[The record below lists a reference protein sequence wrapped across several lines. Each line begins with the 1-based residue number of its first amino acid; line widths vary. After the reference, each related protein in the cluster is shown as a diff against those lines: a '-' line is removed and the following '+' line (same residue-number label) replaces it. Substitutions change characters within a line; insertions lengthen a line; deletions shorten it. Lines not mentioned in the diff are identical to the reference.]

1 MVQLPIYLDN
11 HATTRCDPRVVE
23 VMLPYFTEKY
33 GNAASINHIFG
44 TEAHEAVEE
53 ARRQVAELIGASES
67 EIIFTS
73 GATESNNLALKGVAR
88 MHRHKGNHIITVATE
103 HKAVLDPCKR
113 LAHDGYEVTVLPV
126 DEFGLVDPGEV
137 AKAIRPQTILVS
149 VMLANNEIGTIQPL
163 AEIGRICRDKGV
175 WLHTD
180 AAQAVGKIPVNVDEL
195 RVDLLSLSGHKIY
208 GPKGIGAL
216 FVRKRDRRV
225 RLEPQIDGG
234 GQESGLRS
242 GTLPVPLIVGL
253 GEACRLCAE
262 LMPEESERLRRLRD
276 RLWQGLRDGL
286 EGVRL
291 NGHPTK
297 RLPNNLNVSFAG
309 VKGEALLLAMKNV
322 AVSTGSACTTAR
334 LGPSHVLKAIGLD
347 DEQADASVRFG
358 LGRFNTEEEIE
369 WVIAHVIETVQR
381 LRQHSTLWAG
391 LSAAG
396 HYATS

>member
-1 MVQLPIYLDN
+1 MLRLPIYLDN
-11 HATTRCDPRVVE
+11 HATTRCDPHVVQA
-23 VMLPYFTEKY
+23 MLPYFTEKY
-33 GNAASINHIFG
+33 GNAASINHWFG

-53 ARRQVAELIGASES
+53 ARRQVAELIGASDS

-73 GATESNNLALKGVAR
+73 GATESNNLAIKGVAR
-88 MHRHKGNHIITVATE
+88 MYRHKGNHIITVATE

-126 DEFGLVDPGEV
+126 DEYGQVDPQAV
-137 AKAIRPQTILVS
+137 ADAIRPQTILVS

-163 AEIGRICRDKGV
+163 PEIGAICQEKNV
-175 WLHTD
+175 PLHTD
-180 AAQAVGKIPVNVDEL
+180 AAQAVGKIPVNVEEL

-216 FVRKRDRRV
+216 YVRKRGKRV

-253 GEACRLCAE
+253 GEACRLCRE
-262 LMPEESERLRRLRD
+262 LMPEESQRLRQLRD
-276 RLWQGLRDGL
+276 RLWQGLQQRLD
-286 EGVRL
+286 GVRL
-291 NGHPTK
+291 NGHPFR

-309 VKGEALLLAMKNV
+309 IKGEALLLAMKDI

-369 WVIAHVIETVQR
+369 WVIEQVVATVRQLRAHATI
-381 LRQHSTLWAG
+381 WAT
-391 LSAAG
+391 
-396 HYATS
+396 TSSPSG

>member
-1 MVQLPIYLDN
+1 MY
-11 HATTRCDPRVVE
+11 
-23 VMLPYFTEKY
+23 
-33 GNAASINHIFG
+33 
-44 TEAHEAVEE
+44 
-53 ARRQVAELIGASES
+53 
-67 EIIFTS
+67 
-73 GATESNNLALKGVAR
+73 
-88 MHRHKGNHIITVATE
+88 RHKGNHIITVATE

-126 DEFGLVDPGEV
+126 DEYGQVDPQAV
-137 AKAIRPQTILVS
+137 ADAIRPQTILVS

-163 AEIGRICRDKGV
+163 AEIGAICRERNV
-175 WLHTD
+175 PLHTD
-180 AAQAVGKIPVNVDEL
+180 AAQAVGKIPVHVDEL
-195 RVDLLSLSGHKIY
+195 QVDLLSLSGHKIY

-216 FVRKRDRRV
+216 FVRKRGKRV

-253 GEACRLCAE
+253 GEACRLCQE
-262 LMPEESERLRRLRD
+262 LMPQESQYLRRLRD
-276 RLWQGLRDGL
+276 RLWQGLQQQL

-291 NGHPTK
+291 NGHPQH

-309 VKGEALLLAMKNV
+309 VKGEALLLAMKDI

-358 LGRFNTEEEIE
+358 LGRFNTEAEID
-369 WVIAHVIETVQR
+369 WVIERVVATVRQ
-381 LRQHSTLWAG
+381 LRQHSTLWT
-391 LSAAG
+391 AA
-396 HYATS
+396 ASQ

>member
-1 MVQLPIYLDN
+1 MVRLPIYLDN

-23 VMLPYFTEKY
+23 AMLPYFTEKY
-33 GNAASINHIFG
+33 GNAASINHWFG
-44 TEAHEAVEE
+44 TEAHEAVEQ
-53 ARRQVAELIGASES
+53 ARRQVAELIGASEN

-73 GATESNNLALKGVAR
+73 GATESNNLAIKGVAR
-88 MHRHKGNHIITVATE
+88 MYRHKGNHIITVATE

-126 DEFGLVDPGEV
+126 DEYGQVDPQAV
-137 AKAIRPQTILVS
+137 ADAIRPQTILVS

-163 AEIGRICRDKGV
+163 AEIGAICRERNV
-175 WLHTD
+175 PLHTD
-180 AAQAVGKIPVNVDEL
+180 AAQAVGKIPVHVDEL
-195 RVDLLSLSGHKIY
+195 QVDLLSLSGHKIY

-216 FVRKRDRRV
+216 FVRKRGKRV

-253 GEACRLCAE
+253 GEACRLCRE
-262 LMPEESERLRRLRD
+262 LMPQESQYLRRLRD
-276 RLWQGLRDGL
+276 RLWQGLQQQL

-291 NGHPTK
+291 NGHPQH

-309 VKGEALLLAMKNV
+309 VKGEALLLAMKDI

-358 LGRFNTEEEIE
+358 LGRFNTEAEID
-369 WVIAHVIETVQR
+369 WVIERVVATVWQ
-381 LRQHSTLWAG
+381 LRQHSTLWT
-391 LSAAG
+391 AA
-396 HYATS
+396 ASQ

>member
-1 MVQLPIYLDN
+1 MLRLPIYLDN
-11 HATTRCDPRVVE
+11 HATTRCDPRVLQA
-23 VMLPYFTEKY
+23 MLPYFTEKY
-33 GNAASINHIFG
+33 GNAASINHWFG
-44 TEAHEAVEE
+44 TEAYEAVEE
-53 ARRQVAELIGASES
+53 ARRQVAELIGASDS
-67 EIIFTS
+67 EILFTS
-73 GATESNNLALKGVAR
+73 GATESDNLAIKGVAR
-88 MHRHKGNHIITVATE
+88 MYRHKGNHIITVATE

-126 DEFGLVDPGEV
+126 DEYGQVEPQAV
-137 AKAIRPQTILVS
+137 ADAIRPQTILVS

-163 AEIGRICRDKGV
+163 AEIGAICQEKNIP
-175 WLHTD
+175 LHTD
-180 AAQAVGKIPVNVDEL
+180 AAQAVGKIPVNVGEL

-216 FVRKRDRRV
+216 YVRKRGKRV

-253 GEACRLCAE
+253 GEACRLCRE
-262 LMPEESERLRRLRD
+262 LMPEESHRLRQLRD
-276 RLWQGLRDGL
+276 RLWEGLQQRLD
-286 EGVRL
+286 GVRL
-291 NGHPTK
+291 NGHPFR

-309 VKGEALLLAMKNV
+309 IKGEALLLATKDI

-347 DEQADASVRFG
+347 DELADASVRFG

-369 WVIAHVIETVQR
+369 WVIEQVAATVRQLRAHATM
-381 LRQHSTLWAG
+381 WAT
-391 LSAAG
+391 
-396 HYATS
+396 TSSPSG

>member
-11 HATTRCDPRVVE
+11 HATTRCDPRVLQA
-23 VMLPYFTEKY
+23 MLPYFTEKY
-33 GNAASINHIFG
+33 GNASSINHIFG
-44 TEAHEAVEE
+44 TEAHEAVEQ
-53 ARRQVAELIGASES
+53 ARRQVAALIGAAEN

-88 MHRHKGNHIITVATE
+88 MYRHKGNHIITVATE

-113 LAHDGYEVTVLPV
+113 LAHDGYEVTVLAV
-126 DEFGLVDPGEV
+126 DELGVVDPQCV
-137 AKAIRPQTILVS
+137 AEAIRPQTILVS

-163 AEIGRICRDKGV
+163 AEIGRICREKGV
-175 WLHTD
+175 LLHTD

-195 RVDLLSLSGHKIY
+195 QVDLLSLSGHKIY

-242 GTLPVPLIVGL
+242 GTLAVPLIVGL
-253 GEACRLCAE
+253 GAACQLCRE
-262 LMPEESERLRRLRD
+262 LMPQEALRVKQLRD
-276 RLWQGLRDGL
+276 RLWQGIREGL
-286 EGVRL
+286 DGVRL
-291 NGHPTK
+291 NGHPVQ

-309 VKGEALLLAMKNV
+309 VKGEALLLAMKDV
-322 AVSTGSACTTAR
+322 AISTGSACTTAR

-347 DEQADASVRFG
+347 DELADASVRFG

-369 WVIAHVIETVQR
+369 WVIGQVIDTVRR
-381 LRQHSTLWAG
+381 LRR
-391 LSAAG
+391 
-396 HYATS
+396 YATVWELRPSNATV

>member
-1 MVQLPIYLDN
+1 MMQLPIYLDN
-11 HATTRCDPRVVE
+11 HATTRCDPRVLQA
-23 VMLPYFTEKY
+23 MLPYFTEKY
-33 GNAASINHIFG
+33 GNASSINHIFG
-44 TEAHEAVEE
+44 TEAHEAVEQ
-53 ARRQVAELIGASES
+53 ARRQVAALIGAAEN

-88 MHRHKGNHIITVATE
+88 MYRHKGNHIITVATE

-113 LAHDGYEVTVLPV
+113 LAHDGYEVTVLAV
-126 DEFGLVDPGEV
+126 DELGVVDPQCV
-137 AKAIRPQTILVS
+137 AEAIRPQTILVS

-163 AEIGRICRDKGV
+163 AEIGRICREKGV
-175 WLHTD
+175 LLHTD

-195 RVDLLSLSGHKIY
+195 QVDLLSLSGHKIY

-242 GTLPVPLIVGL
+242 GTLAVPLIVGL
-253 GEACRLCAE
+253 GAACQLCRE
-262 LMPEESERLRRLRD
+262 LMPQEALRVKQLRD
-276 RLWQGLRDGL
+276 RLWQGVREGL
-286 EGVRL
+286 DGVRL
-291 NGHPTK
+291 NGHPVQ

-309 VKGEALLLAMKNV
+309 VKGEALLLAMKDV
-322 AVSTGSACTTAR
+322 AISTGSACTTAR

-347 DEQADASVRFG
+347 DELADASVRFG

-369 WVIAHVIETVQR
+369 WVIGQVIDTVRR
-381 LRQHSTLWAG
+381 LRR
-391 LSAAG
+391 
-396 HYATS
+396 YATVWELRPSNATV

>member
-1 MVQLPIYLDN
+1 MLRLPIYLDN
-11 HATTRCDPRVVE
+11 HATTRCDPHVVQA
-23 VMLPYFTEKY
+23 MLPYFTEKY
-33 GNAASINHIFG
+33 GNAASINHWFG

-53 ARRQVAELIGASES
+53 ARRQVAELIGASDS

-73 GATESNNLALKGVAR
+73 GATESNNLAIKGVAR
-88 MHRHKGNHIITVATE
+88 MYRHKGNHIITVATE

-126 DEFGLVDPGEV
+126 DEYGQVDPQAV
-137 AKAIRPQTILVS
+137 ADAIRPQTILVS

-163 AEIGRICRDKGV
+163 PEIGAICQEKNV
-175 WLHTD
+175 PLHTD
-180 AAQAVGKIPVNVDEL
+180 AAQAVGKIPVNVEEL

-216 FVRKRDRRV
+216 YVRKRGKRV

-253 GEACRLCAE
+253 GEACRLCRE
-262 LMPEESERLRRLRD
+262 LMPEESQRLRQLRD
-276 RLWQGLRDGL
+276 RLWQGLQQRLD
-286 EGVRL
+286 GVRL
-291 NGHPTK
+291 NGHPFR

-309 VKGEALLLAMKNV
+309 IKGEALLLAMKDI

-369 WVIAHVIETVQR
+369 WVIEQVVATVRQLRAHATM
-381 LRQHSTLWAG
+381 WAT
-391 LSAAG
+391 
-396 HYATS
+396 TSSPSG

>member
-1 MVQLPIYLDN
+1 MLRLPIYLDN

-23 VMLPYFTEKY
+23 AMLPYFTEKY
-33 GNAASINHIFG
+33 GNAASINHWFG
-44 TEAHEAVEE
+44 TEAHEAVEQ
-53 ARRQVAELIGASES
+53 ARRQVAELIGASEN
-67 EIIFTS
+67 EIVFTS
-73 GATESNNLALKGVAR
+73 GATESNNLAIKGVAR
-88 MHRHKGNHIITVATE
+88 MYRHKGNHIITVATE

-126 DEFGLVDPGEV
+126 DEYGQVDPQAV
-137 AKAIRPQTILVS
+137 ADAIRPQTILVS

-163 AEIGRICRDKGV
+163 AEIGAICRERNV
-175 WLHTD
+175 PLHTD
-180 AAQAVGKIPVNVDEL
+180 AAQAVGKIPVHVDEL
-195 RVDLLSLSGHKIY
+195 QVDLLSLSGHKIY

-216 FVRKRDRRV
+216 FVRKRGKRV

-253 GEACRLCAE
+253 GEACRLCQE
-262 LMPEESERLRRLRD
+262 LMPQESQYLRRLRD
-276 RLWQGLRDGL
+276 RLWQGLQQQL

-291 NGHPTK
+291 NGHPQQ

-309 VKGEALLLAMKNV
+309 VKGEALLLAMKDI

-358 LGRFNTEEEIE
+358 LGRFNTEAEID
-369 WVIAHVIETVQR
+369 WAIERVVATVRQ
-381 LRQHSTLWAG
+381 LRQHSSLWT
-391 LSAAG
+391 AA
-396 HYATS
+396 ASR